1 MGCHA
6 TNGGTGSVTWLLLRK
21 LKTFFD
27 QKGSTLLSVGE
38 QKVRQRM
45 KADAARYETGEL
57 KDDTGN
63 DVAFV
68 RCNDVKQQLLA
79 ALAAHRDSGQ
89 LRQYGRISGSELRC
103 TVLGD
108 KGGAYTKL
116 LLSVW
121 DVVDSQS
128 PKNCILLGMYRG
140 NESYG
145 VISTVFGPVWEQLAA
160 LTAETA
166 FGALPSSMPTMAGG
180 PASASAS
187 AAAASASALRRAA
200 RAIRRDQRKTTL
212 RGDPFA
218 QPLRIDSDYLSPDC
232 VRCQRLQRAGVP
244 QTPRTCV
251 PYDTVQLTYGGDM
264 QFLSKLLGISGPAGR
279 HFCTCCTLSETALV
293 TGRAHALLPL
303 QRHHDCHSAQSF
315 ASYPPRSLA
324 QATADHTQ
332 FTTAS
337 ADGGGGGGG
346 KPENAKLYRN
356 QIHLPLIRSEFSGC
370 IAPSPLHVTLGLTQ
384 RCFEVYQTCAR
395 ALDRVMLPF
404 RPSSKLCSDEELY
417 GEERRAAKQLDADR
431 DACEAA
437 NQQLQLMGT
446 QTVYCSD
453 AVERWAAAETKRL
466 EAQFKAALKKVAD
479 GEKKLKEISERVTN
493 GAGPFCRAIDTC
505 TCRVA
510 RVITATAVLHTQ
522 ILHLLCC
529 KCSAQVAGH

>member
-1 MGCHA
+1 M
-6 TNGGTGSVTWLLLRK
+6 
-21 LKTFFD
+21 KTFFD

-38 QKVRQRM
+38 QKVRERM

-57 KDDTGN
+57 KEDAGN
-63 DVAFV
+63 DVAYV
-68 RCNDVKQQLLA
+68 RCTDVKQQLLA

-89 LRQYGRISGSELRC
+89 LRQYGHISGSELRC

-128 PKNCILLGMYRG
+128 PKNCVLLGMYRG

-145 VISTVFGPVWEQLAA
+145 VINSVFGPVWEQLAA
-160 LTAETA
+160 LTAESA
-166 FGALPSSMPTMAGG
+166 FGALPSPVPATAGG
-180 PASASAS
+180 ATASPSAATASASAS
-187 AAAASASALRRAA
+187 RRAIA
-200 RAIRRDQRKTTL
+200 WEQRKTKL

-251 PYDTVQLTYGGDM
+251 PYDMVQLTYGVDM

-279 HFCTCCTLSETALV
+279 HFCTCCTVSEGMLV
-293 TGRAHALLPL
+293 TNRAHALLPL
-303 QRHHDCHSAQSF
+303 QRHRDCHSAQSF
-315 ASYPPRSLA
+315 ASCPPRSLA

-332 FTTAS
+332 FSSAS
-337 ADGGGGGGG
+337 GDSSAGCGGGGGG
-346 KPENAKLYRN
+346 KMDKAKLYRN
-356 QIHLPLIRSEFSGC
+356 QIHPPLIRSEFSGC
-370 IAPSPLHVTLGLTQ
+370 IAPSPLRVTLGLTQ
-384 RCFEVYQTCAR
+384 RCFDTYEAGAR
-395 ALDRVMLPF
+395 TLDGLLLPQ
-404 RPSSKLCSDEELY
+404 RPSSTLCSDEELY
-417 GEERRAAKQLDADR
+417 GEERRAAEQVAADR

-446 QTVYCSD
+446 QTAHCSD
-453 AVERWAAAETKRL
+453 AVERWATAETKRL

-479 GEKKLKEISERVTN
+479 GEKKLKEIGERIN
-493 GAGPFCRAIDTC
+493 SGAGPFCRAVDTR
-505 TCRVA
+505 TFYVA
-510 RVITATAVLHTQ
+510 RQYHCSAVRTHTP
-522 ILHLLCC
+522 LCPIC
-529 KCSAQVAGH
+529 AYSAQVAGH

>member
-1 MGCHA
+1 MWCHA
-6 TNGGTGSVTWLLLRK
+6 TNGGTDSVTWLLLRK

-38 QKVRQRM
+38 QKVRERM

-57 KDDTGN
+57 KDDANN
-63 DVAFV
+63 DVAYV
-68 RCNDVKQQLLA
+68 RCSDVKQQLLA

-89 LRQYGRISGSELRC
+89 LRQYGHISGSELRC

-145 VISTVFGPVWEQLAA
+145 VINSVFGPVWEQLAA

-166 FGALPSSMPTMAGG
+166 FGALPSPVAAPAGG
-180 PASASAS
+180 GGTASASAS
-187 AAAASASALRRAA
+187 AAAASASASRRAA
-200 RAIRRDQRKTTL
+200 RAIRRDQRKTKL

-264 QFLSKLLGISGPAGR
+264 PFLSKLLGISGPAGR
-279 HFCTCCTLSETALV
+279 HFCTCCTVSETALV

-303 QRHHDCHSAQSF
+303 QRHHDCHSAQFF

-324 QATADHTQ
+324 QATADHKQ
-332 FTTAS
+332 FSSAS
-337 ADGGGGGGG
+337 TDGGGGG
-346 KPENAKLYRN
+346 KLENAKLYRN
-356 QIHLPLIRSEFSGC
+356 QIHLPLIASEFGGC

-384 RCFEVYQTCAR
+384 RCFDAYQTCAR

-404 RPSSKLCSDEELY
+404 RPSSTLCSDEELY
-417 GEERRAAKQLDADR
+417 GEERRAAQQLDADR

-446 QTVYCSD
+446 QTAYCSD

-466 EAQFKAALKKVAD
+466 DAQFKAALKKVTD
-479 GEKKLKEISERVTN
+479 GEKKLKEIGERIN
-493 GAGPFCRAIDTC
+493 SGAGPFCRAIDTRTFC
-505 TCRVA
+505 VA
-510 RVITATAVLHTQ
+510 RQ
-522 ILHLLCC
+522 
-529 KCSAQVAGH
+529 

>member
-1 MGCHA
+1 MWCHA

-21 LKTFFD
+21 LKTFFN

-89 LRQYGRISGSELRC
+89 LRQYGHISGSELRC

-145 VISTVFGPVWEQLAA
+145 VINSVFGPVWEQLAA

-166 FGALPSSMPTMAGG
+166 CGALPSPVPTTAGG
-180 PASASAS
+180 GGT
-187 AAAASASALRRAA
+187 ASALRRAA
-200 RAIRRDQRKTTL
+200 RAIRRDQRKTKL

-218 QPLRIDSDYLSPDC
+218 QQLRIDSDCLSPDC

-279 HFCTCCTLSETALV
+279 HFCTCCTVSETALV
-293 TGRAHALLPL
+293 TGREHALLPL
-303 QRHHDCHSAQSF
+303 QRHHECHSAQSF

-324 QATADHTQ
+324 QATADHTL
-332 FTTAS
+332 FTSAS
-337 ADGGGGGGG
+337 TDCGGGG
-346 KPENAKLYRN
+346 KLENAKLYSN
-356 QIHLPLIRSEFSGC
+356 QIHLPLMRSEFSGC

-384 RCFEVYQTCAR
+384 RCFDAYQTSAR

-404 RPSSKLCSDEELY
+404 RPSSTLCSDEELY
-417 GEERRAAKQLDADR
+417 GEERRAAQQLDADR

-437 NQQLQLMGT
+437 NQQLQLMCT
-446 QTVYCSD
+446 QTAYCSD
-453 AVERWAAAETKRL
+453 AVERWAARETKRL
-466 EAQFKAALKKVAD
+466 DAQFKAALKKVAD
-479 GEKKLKEISERVTN
+479 GEKKLKEIGERVNN

-505 TCRVA
+505 TFA
-510 RVITATAVLHTQ
+510 RASPPLPPP
-522 ILHLLCC
+522 L
-529 KCSAQVAGH
+529 

>member
-1 MGCHA
+1 M
-6 TNGGTGSVTWLLLRK
+6 
-21 LKTFFD
+21 KTFFD

-57 KDDTGN
+57 KDDAGN
-63 DVAFV
+63 DVAYV
-68 RCNDVKQQLLA
+68 RCTDVKQQLLE
-79 ALAAHRDSGQ
+79 ALAAHQDSGQ
-89 LRQYGRISGSELRC
+89 LRQYGHISGSELRC

-145 VISTVFGPVWEQLAA
+145 VINSVFGPVWQQLAA

-166 FGALPSSMPTMAGG
+166 FGALPSPVPTTAGDG
-180 PASASAS
+180 GTASASPS
-187 AAAASASALRRAA
+187 CTAAKTIAWE
-200 RAIRRDQRKTTL
+200 QRKAKL
-212 RGDPFA
+212 RGDPFG

-279 HFCTCCTLSETALV
+279 HFCTCCTVSDAALV

-303 QRHHDCHSAQSF
+303 QRHHDGHSAQSF
-315 ASYPPRSLA
+315 ASYPQRSLA

-332 FTTAS
+332 FSSAS
-337 ADGGGGGGG
+337 TDGGGGGGG
-346 KPENAKLYRN
+346 KPENAKLHRN

-384 RCFEVYQTCAR
+384 RCFDAYQTSAR
-395 ALDRVMLPF
+395 GLDRLVLQF

-417 GEERRAAKQLDADR
+417 GEERRAAEQLNADR

-446 QTVYCSD
+446 QTAYCSD

-510 RVITATAVLHTQ
+510 RASLPLPLPLPVCCTHSNAS
-522 ILHLLCC
+522 LCC
-529 KCSAQVAGH
+529 ALRVQCSNRWALSGSNSTAARSWAMRAIR